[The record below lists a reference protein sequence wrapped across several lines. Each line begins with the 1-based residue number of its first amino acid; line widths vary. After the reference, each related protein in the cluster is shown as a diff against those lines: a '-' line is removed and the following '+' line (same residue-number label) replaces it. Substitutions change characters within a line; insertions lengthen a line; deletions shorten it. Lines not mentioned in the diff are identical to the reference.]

1 MSAKFEEKDQP
12 LMHLFGVRVKVIML
26 TFIDRAVLNP
36 TACISPIIKG
46 PLSRIDYL
54 VHGSNFKGI
63 DFQFL
68 IPSAHELK
76 HSANGRVDGVVV
88 SSGEVFMNNR
98 APIP

>member
-1 MSAKFEEKDQP
+1 
-12 LMHLFGVRVKVIML
+12 MHLFGVRVKVIML

-68 IPSAHELK
+68 IPSAHELE
-76 HSANGRVDGVVV
+76 HGANGRVDGVVV